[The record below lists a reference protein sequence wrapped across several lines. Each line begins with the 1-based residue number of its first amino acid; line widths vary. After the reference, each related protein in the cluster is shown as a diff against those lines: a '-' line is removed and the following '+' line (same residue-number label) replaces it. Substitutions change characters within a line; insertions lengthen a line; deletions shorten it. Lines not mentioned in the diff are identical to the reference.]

1 MKPEPSFFRGLAWAL
16 VLALPLWALLALAV
30 ALIGGA
36 R

>member
-1 MKPEPSFFRGLAWAL
+1 MRPAPSFYRGLAWAV
-16 VLALPLWALLALAV
+16 VLAVPLWALLALAV

>member
-1 MKPEPSFFRGLAWAL
+1 MTVSRSFFRGLVWAV
-16 VLALPLWALLALAV
+16 VLAVPLWALLALAV